1 MDKLTDIISNFAVSG
16 KVKEI
21 KPLGNGLINDT
32 FAVITENGDED
43 YVLQRV
49 NHEIFRNVELL
60 QKNIVAITDHIRR
73 KLTEKGEKDIE
84 RKALQI
90 VKAKDGNLFYYDGSN
105 YWRVTKLI
113 PESKTF
119 EEVTPEFAYYTGKA
133 FGEFQSMLA
142 DLPEPLGETI
152 PDFHNIEFR
161 LKQLKDAVKEDKAGR
176 VEAMREIIE
185 EIEDRA
191 GELCKVQEMFR
202 EGKFPK
208 RTTHCDT
215 KVNNILFDEN
225 GSVLCVIDLDT
236 TMPGFVLSDFGDFI
250 RTAGNKGKED
260 DKDLNTVEVNMD
272 IFKSFARGYIEATKS
287 FLTPVEKEMLPYG
300 AKLLTYMQT
309 VRFLTDYL
317 NGDTYYKISYPEHN
331 KQRTLAQFKL
341 LRSIEEH
348 EKEMQEFIN
357 TL

>member
-1 MDKLTDIISNFAVSG
+1 
-16 KVKEI
+16 EI

-32 FAVITENGDED
+32 FAVITENGDEN
-43 YVLQRV
+43 YVLQRI
-49 NHEIFRNVELL
+49 NHDIFCNVELL
-60 QKNIVAITDHIRR
+60 QNNVEAITNHIRH
-73 KLTEKGEKDIE
+73 KLSEKGEQDID
-84 RKALQI
+84 RKTLQL
-90 VKAKDGNLFYYDGSN
+90 VKTKDGKLFYCDGEN
-105 YWRVTKLI
+105 YWRVTKMI
-113 PESKTF
+113 PNSKTF
-119 EEVTPEFAYYTGKA
+119 EEVTPELSYYTGRA

-161 LKQLKDAVKEDKAGR
+161 LSQLKDAIKDDKAGR
-176 VEAMREIIE
+176 TEAMREIIE
-185 EIEDRA
+185 EIEERSDDM
-191 GELCKVQEMFR
+191 CKVQRLFR
-202 EGKFPK
+202 EGKFQK

-225 GSVLCVIDLDT
+225 GNVLCVIDLDT

-260 DKDLNTVEVNMD
+260 DKDLKAVEVNMD

-287 FLTPVEKEMLPYG
+287 FLTPIEKEMLPYG
-300 AKLLTYMQT
+300 AKLLTFMQT
-309 VRFLTDYL
+309 VRFLTDYI
-317 NGDTYYKISYPEHN
+317 NGDTYYKISFPEHN

-357 TL
+357 SI